1 MQGKSQIEERK
12 QLETTR
18 VTLRYKATVVL
29 RWYVSGP
36 KVMVVPIVTL
46 NEVRHKTF

>member
-1 MQGKSQIEERK
+1 MILYITYTRTRFYTLLGMQGKSQIEERK

-29 RWYVSGP
+29 R
-36 KVMVVPIVTL
+36 
-46 NEVRHKTF
+46 